1 MASDGQTIFNPST
14 LQNII
19 EDQNVKDE
27 EDVEDQRQIEQQ
39 VILNVHAF
47 KHVDCGRK

>member
-14 LQNII
+14 LQNIV
-19 EDQNVKDE
+19 EDQNDKDE

-39 VILNVHAF
+39 VVVLLNLSYLMNYF
-47 KHVDCGRK
+47 